1 MQQKTLFHILLVI
14 TFIFAGLS
22 AFSYL
27 MTALLLPTM
36 QQIYADNPTL
46 LPEQFSVMMQQMLDT
61 PRGFFLGA
69 GLLYVLEV
77 LGAALMWRLRWS
89 GFHCYTL
96 ARLLLLLLPA
106 EFLLFFLAVRL
117 RVHPAG
123 ERGADGIPAPH
134 QGGPAPDPPLQHV
147 HCGADQLDRMT
158 FFERHER

>member
-36 QQIYADNPTL
+36 QQIYADNPTM

-106 EFLLFFLAVRL
+106 LFLGRGFVGIGDIMMALLFVAVYYMLMRQL
-117 RVHPAG
+117 TA
-123 ERGADGIPAPH
+123 AP
-134 QGGPAPDPPLQHV
+134 PEPPQE
-147 HCGADQLDRMT
+147 GQ
-158 FFERHER
+158 E

>member
-36 QQIYADNPTL
+36 QQIYADNPTM
-46 LPEQFSVMMQQMLDT
+46 LPEQFSVM

-106 EFLLFFLAVRL
+106 LFLGRGFVGIGDIMMALLFVAVYYMLMRQL
-117 RVHPAG
+117 TA
-123 ERGADGIPAPH
+123 AP
-134 QGGPAPDPPLQHV
+134 PEPPQE
-147 HCGADQLDRMT
+147 GQ
-158 FFERHER
+158 E

>member
-36 QQIYADNPTL
+36 QQIYADNPTM

-106 EFLLFFLAVRL
+106 LFLGRGFVGIGDIMMALLFVAVYYMLMRQL
-117 RVHPAG
+117 TA
-123 ERGADGIPAPH
+123 AP
-134 QGGPAPDPPLQHV
+134 PEPPQ
-147 HCGADQLDRMT
+147 
-158 FFERHER
+158 EEKE

>member
-96 ARLLLLLLPA
+96 SRLLLLLLPA
-106 EFLLFFLAVRL
+106 LFLGRGFVGIGDIMMAILFVAVYYRL
-117 RVHPAG
+117 RRQLTA
-123 ERGADGIPAPH
+123 AP
-134 QGGPAPDPPLQHV
+134 PEPPQE
-147 HCGADQLDRMT
+147 GQ
-158 FFERHER
+158 E

>member
-36 QQIYADNPTL
+36 QQIYADNPTM

-61 PRGFFLGA
+61 PRGYFLGA

-106 EFLLFFLAVRL
+106 LFLGRGFVGIGDIMMALLFVAVYYMLMRQL
-117 RVHPAG
+117 TA
-123 ERGADGIPAPH
+123 AP
-134 QGGPAPDPPLQHV
+134 PEPPQE
-147 HCGADQLDRMT
+147 GQ
-158 FFERHER
+158 E

>member
-1 MQQKTLFHILLVI
+1 MQQQTLFHILLVI

-36 QQIYADNPTL
+36 QQLYADNPTL

-106 EFLLFFLAVRL
+106 LFLGRSFVGIGDIMMALLFVAVYYMLMRQL
-117 RVHPAG
+117 TAT
-123 ERGADGIPAPH
+123 
-134 QGGPAPDPPLQHV
+134 PPEPPQ
-147 HCGADQLDRMT
+147 
-158 FFERHER
+158 EEKE

>member
-106 EFLLFFLAVRL
+106 LFLGRSFVGIGDIMMALLFVAVYYMLMRQL
-117 RVHPAG
+117 TA
-123 ERGADGIPAPH
+123 AP
-134 QGGPAPDPPLQHV
+134 PEPPQE
-147 HCGADQLDRMT
+147 GQ
-158 FFERHER
+158 E